1 LPDREYDNV
10 TVQAEPGDLIVL
22 FSDGITDQLNP
33 SDEEYGRRRVVR
45 LVKDACHGS
54 PQAVIDTM
62 FADLDRFTESRSA
75 FDDQTIVVLKV
86 K

>member
-1 LPDREYDNV
+1 L
-10 TVQAEPGDLIVL
+10 L
-22 FSDGITDQLNP
+22 
-33 SDEEYGRRRVVR
+33 
-45 LVKDACHGS
+45 KDACHGS
-54 PQAVIDTM
+54 PQSVIDTM